1 MKVIEEEEKIKI
13 LIIKNL
19 FSFHKNQEEKLKK
32 ILDFIK
38 NNYHLKFNQIYFIK
52 MYYDKNY
59 GYLIEL
65 YPNLDDDFIYIDD
78 DVNVQIIETKFKF
91 VVDDDYQLFYLK
103 KIKPIITLDKDLSNI
118 ELGLLLEHTTDIIVA

>member
-1 MKVIEEEEKIKI
+1 MKVIEEDEKIKI

-19 FSFHKNQEEKLKK
+19 FSFHKNQEEKIKK

-38 NNYHLKFNQIYFIK
+38 NNYHLKYSQIYFIK
-52 MYYDKNY
+52 IYYDKNY
-59 GYLIEL
+59 GYLMEI
-65 YPNLDDDFIYIDD
+65 YPSLENEFFYLDDDIS
-78 DVNVQIIETKFKF
+78 VQIIETKFKF

>member
-1 MKVIEEEEKIKI
+1 MKVIEEDEKIKI

-19 FSFHKNQEEKLKK
+19 FSFHKNQEEKIKK
-32 ILDFIK
+32 ILHFIK
-38 NNYHLKFNQIYFIK
+38 NNYHLKYSQIYFIK
-52 MYYDKNY
+52 IYYDKNY
-59 GYLIEL
+59 GYLMEI
-65 YPNLDDDFIYIDD
+65 YPSLENEFFYLDDDIS
-78 DVNVQIIETKFKF
+78 VQIIETKFKF